1 MKTILLATALALDA
15 FAVSICI
22 GLGLKKITAGHVFR
36 VSFHFGFFQ
45 FMMPVLGYF
54 GISFF
59 KGYIEGF
66 DHWVAFILLGFIG
79 AKMLFESR
87 ESPEIKTKKDPTRKL
102 ALVMLSIATSIDALA
117 VGISIALL
125 SESIWPLAISTGI
138 ITSALSLIG
147 IKSGF
152 KIGKK
157 FGSYMEILGGII
169 LIFIGFKILFEH
181 LIA

>member
-22 GLGLKKITAGHVFR
+22 GLGLKKINAGHVFR

-45 FMMPVLGYF
+45 FMMPILGYF

-59 KGYIEGF
+59 KGYIEKF
-66 DHWVAFILLGFIG
+66 DHWVAFFLLVFIG
-79 AKMLFESR
+79 VKMLFESR
-87 ESPEIKTKKDPTRKL
+87 ESPEMKTKNDPTRKMS
-102 ALVMLSIATSIDALA
+102 LVMLSVATSIDALA

-125 SESIWPLAISTGI
+125 GESIWPLAISTGI
-138 ITSALSLIG
+138 ITSSLSLIG
-147 IKSGF
+147 IKGGY
-152 KIGKK
+152 KTGKK
-157 FGSYMEILGGII
+157 FGRYMEIIGGII

-181 LIA
+181 LMA